1 MGERREPNVALAR
14 LTHMRTRTLAS
25 LIALAVAAPAAHAA
39 TSGAQPSIAHPSGAT
54 DVVLRVTVDGGFVP
68 VQTSLATLP
77 TFTLYGDGRVVV
89 PGAQIQI
96 SPAPALVTLAAR
108 RLSERQVQTVLRRAT
123 QSGLLA
129 RGPIDYG
136 DMGAIG
142 VSDMPTTTVALHAA
156 GRTLERAAYALA
168 VTPNG
173 GRLSHAQARAR
184 LLLARFIAALPA
196 RPASSYSPHGYAV
209 FVAPAQAAIDVAR
222 SWPLHSDLATAGAPV
237 SSGTGYRCVTVV
249 GRDADRLRAALR
261 RANAESQWSSG
272 GRRYTLI
279 PRPLL
284 PDERGCASLA

>member
-1 MGERREPNVALAR
+1 MRTLTLACLVALVVPV
-14 LTHMRTRTLAS
+14 S
-25 LIALAVAAPAAHAA
+25 AANAGTEGQPA
-39 TSGAQPSIAHPSGAT
+39 IAHPSGAT

-89 PGAQIQI
+89 PGAQIQT
-96 SPAPALVTLAAR
+96 SPAPALVALAIR
-108 RLSERQVQTVLRRAT
+108 RLSERQVQTLLRRAT

-142 VSDMPTTTVALHAA
+142 VSDMPTTTVELHAA

-173 GRLSHAQARAR
+173 GRLSGAQARAR

-196 RPASSYSPHGYAV
+196 RPGSSYTPRGYAV
-209 FVAPAQAAIDVAR
+209 FVAPAQLANGVAR
-222 SWPLHSDLATAGAPV
+222 SWPLRSDLATAGAPV
-237 SSGTGYRCVTVV
+237 SSGLGYRCVTVG
-249 GRDADRLRAALR
+249 GRDADRLRAALQ
-261 RANAESQWSSG
+261 RANAQSQWSSG
-272 GRRYTLI
+272 GHRYTLI